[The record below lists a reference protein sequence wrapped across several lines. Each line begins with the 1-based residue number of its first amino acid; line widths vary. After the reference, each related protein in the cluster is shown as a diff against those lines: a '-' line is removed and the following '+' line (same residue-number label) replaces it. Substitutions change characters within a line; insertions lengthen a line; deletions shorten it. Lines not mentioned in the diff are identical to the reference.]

1 MHLFCLHHA
10 GGTTAS
16 FAGWRFD
23 GVHVTKLAYRGRNFR
38 SVGGAAAAMAERI
51 ASSPSGK
58 VALYGH
64 SMGAV
69 LAFEA
74 ALRLQETGRVVH
86 VFLAAARPPSGMY
99 DAGAAAA
106 ADSSAQLGTAQSGTS
121 PSVAALSGTSLSGTS
136 LSVAALSEH
145 VLSTTALSERA
156 REVLVEDLALLE
168 SYPGRLPARQLEVPA
183 TVLYSS
189 DDPVVT
195 ASESLRW
202 ADWCAQRPRLID
214 VAGGG
219 HLFHVGNPK
228 VQAIVAATLS
238 AEATHDTHVPL

>member
-23 GVHVTKLAYRGRNFR
+23 GMHVTKLAYRGRDFR

-51 ASSPSGK
+51 ASSQSGQL
-58 VALYGH
+58 ALYGH

-106 ADSSAQLGTAQSGTS
+106 AASST
-121 PSVAALSGTSLSGTS
+121 
-136 LSVAALSEH
+136 
-145 VLSTTALSERA
+145 LSERA
-156 REVLVEDLALLE
+156 REVLLEDLALLE
-168 SYPGRLPARQLEVPA
+168 SYPGRLPAGQLEVPA

-202 ADWCAQRPRLID
+202 ADWCAQKPRLID
-214 VAGGG
+214 VAAGG

-228 VQAIVAATLS
+228 VRAIVAATLS
-238 AEATHDTHVPL
+238 AEAACDTHAAL

>member
-51 ASSPSGK
+51 ASSQSGQ

-69 LAFEA
+69 FAFEA

-86 VFLAAARPPSGMY
+86 VFLAAARPPSGVY
-99 DAGAAAA
+99 DGGAAAA
-106 ADSSAQLGTAQSGTS
+106 AASSARSGTS
-121 PSVAALSGTSLSGTS
+121 P
-136 LSVAALSEH
+136 SVAALSEH

-156 REVLVEDLALLE
+156 REVLLEDLALLE

-202 ADWCAQRPRLID
+202 ADWCAQKPRLIE
-214 VAGGG
+214 VVGGG

-228 VQAIVAATLS
+228 VRAIVAATLS
-238 AEATHDTHVPL
+238 AEATHDTHAPL

>member
-23 GVHVTKLAYRGRNFR
+23 SMHVTKLAYRGRDFR
-38 SVGGAAAAMAERI
+38 SIGGAGAAMAERI
-51 ASSPSGK
+51 ASSPSRQ

-86 VFLAAARPPSGMY
+86 VFLAAARPPSGTY

-106 ADSSAQLGTAQSGTS
+106 AASGARSGIVQSM
-121 PSVAALSGTSLSGTS
+121 VALSG
-136 LSVAALSEH
+136 H
-145 VLSTTALSERA
+145 VPSTTALSERA
-156 REVLVEDLALLE
+156 REVLLEDLALLE

-195 ASESLRW
+195 PSESRRW
-202 ADWCAQRPRLID
+202 ADWCAQKPRLID
-214 VAGGG
+214 VAAGG
-219 HLFHVGNPK
+219 HLFHIGNPK
-228 VQAIVAATLS
+228 VRAIVAATLS
-238 AEATHDTHVPL
+238 AQASHDTHAPL

>member
-51 ASSPSGK
+51 ASSPSVQ

-64 SMGAV
+64 SIGAV

-106 ADSSAQLGTAQSGTS
+106 AASSARSGTAQS
-121 PSVAALSGTSLSGTS
+121 VAALSGTS

-156 REVLVEDLALLE
+156 REVLLEDLALLE

-238 AEATHDTHVPL
+238 AEATHDAHAPL

>member
-23 GVHVTKLAYRGRNFR
+23 GVHVTKLGYRGRDFR
-38 SVGGAAAAMAERI
+38 SVGAAAAAMADRI
-51 ASSPSGK
+51 ASSQSGQL
-58 VALYGH
+58 ALYGH

-74 ALRLQETGRVVH
+74 ALRLQDTGRVLH

-106 ADSSAQLGTAQSGTS
+106 A
-121 PSVAALSGTSLSGTS
+121 AAG
-136 LSVAALSEH
+136 AH
-145 VLSTTALSERA
+145 SERA
-156 REVLVEDLALLE
+156 REVLLEDLELLD
-168 SYPGRLPARQLEVPA
+168 SYPERLPARQLKVPA
-183 TVLYSS
+183 TVLYSP

-195 ASESLRW
+195 ASESRRW
-202 ADWCAQRPRLID
+202 ADWCAQKPRLIE
-214 VAGGG
+214 VVGGG
-219 HLFHVGNPK
+219 HLFHIGNPK
-228 VQAIVAATLS
+228 VRAIVAATLS
-238 AEATHDTHVPL
+238 DASVHTETL

>member
-51 ASSPSGK
+51 ASSQSGQ

-64 SMGAV
+64 SLGAV

-99 DAGAAAA
+99 DAGAAASA
-106 ADSSAQLGTAQSGTS
+106 AS
-121 PSVAALSGTSLSGTS
+121 
-136 LSVAALSEH
+136 
-145 VLSTTALSERA
+145 TALSERA
-156 REVLVEDLALLE
+156 REVLLEDLALLE

-202 ADWCAQRPRLID
+202 ADWCAQKPRLIE
-214 VAGGG
+214 VVGGG

-238 AEATHDTHVPL
+238 AEATHDTHAPL

>member
-23 GVHVTKLAYRGRNFR
+23 GMHVTKLAYRGRDFR
-38 SVGGAAAAMAERI
+38 SIGGAAAAMAERI
-51 ASSPSGK
+51 ASSQSGQL
-58 VALYGH
+58 ALYGH

-74 ALRLQETGRVVH
+74 ALWLQETGRVVH

-106 ADSSAQLGTAQSGTS
+106 AASGSRSGTAQSGAS
-121 PSVAALSGTSLSGTS
+121 PSVAALAEL
-136 LSVAALSEH
+136 

-156 REVLVEDLALLE
+156 REVLLEDLALLE

-202 ADWCAQRPRLID
+202 ADWCAQKPRLIE
-214 VAGGG
+214 VVGGG

-228 VQAIVAATLS
+228 VRAIVAATLS
-238 AEATHDTHVPL
+238 AEAAYDTHAPL

>member
-23 GVHVTKLAYRGRNFR
+23 GMHVTKLAYRGRDFR

-51 ASSPSGK
+51 ASSQSGQL
-58 VALYGH
+58 ALYGH

-74 ALRLQETGRVVH
+74 ALRLQDTGRVVH
-86 VFLAAARPPSGMY
+86 VFLAAARPPSGMN

-106 ADSSAQLGTAQSGTS
+106 AASSAQPGRAESGTSPSGLARSVAALPGAS
-121 PSVAALSGTSLSGTS
+121 PSVAALAEL
-136 LSVAALSEH
+136 

-156 REVLVEDLALLE
+156 REVLLEDLALLE

-195 ASESLRW
+195 ASESRGW
-202 ADWCAQRPRLID
+202 ADWCAQKPRLIE
-214 VAGGG
+214 VVGGG
-219 HLFHVGNPK
+219 HLFHVGNAK
-228 VQAIVAATLS
+228 VRAIVAATLS
-238 AEATHDTHVPL
+238 AYDTHAPL

>member
-1 MHLFCLHHA
+1 MDAGIHLFCLHHA

-23 GVHVTKLAYRGRNFR
+23 GVHVTKLGYRGRDFR
-38 SVGGAAAAMAERI
+38 SVGAAAALMAKQI
-51 ASSPSGK
+51 AGSQAGQL
-58 VALYGH
+58 ALYGH

-74 ALRLQETGRVVH
+74 ALRLQDSGRVLH

-106 ADSSAQLGTAQSGTS
+106 AASGARSGT
-121 PSVAALSGTSLSGTS
+121 PQSVT
-136 LSVAALSEH
+136 ALSEH

-156 REVLVEDLALLE
+156 REVLLEDLALLE
-168 SYPGRLPARQLEVPA
+168 SYPGRLPARQLKVPA

-195 ASESLRW
+195 ASESRRW
-202 ADWCAQRPRLID
+202 ADWCAQKPRLID
-214 VAGGG
+214 VAAGG
-219 HLFHVGNPK
+219 HLFHIGNPK
-228 VQAIVAATLS
+228 VRAIVAATLS
-238 AEATHDTHVPL
+238 ADASYDMHAPL